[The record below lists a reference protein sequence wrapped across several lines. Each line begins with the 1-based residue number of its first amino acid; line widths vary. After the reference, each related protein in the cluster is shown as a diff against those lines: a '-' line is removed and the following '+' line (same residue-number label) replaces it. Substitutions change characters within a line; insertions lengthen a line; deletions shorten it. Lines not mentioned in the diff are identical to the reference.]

1 MGGVRSAESRSVA
14 ETPSH
19 ATVASGRGYP
29 GGRPKATYPAR
40 MNALRIGWI
49 GTGVM
54 GTSMVRHLLAKGHRV
69 TVHTRTRARAEPLI
83 AEGAAW
89 AGSAAEAA
97 DGMDAACSIV
107 GHPEDVEAV
116 HLGPAGTLS
125 AGRPAPLL
133 VDLTTSSPA
142 LARRLA
148 EAAAA
153 RGVLAL
159 DAPVSGGD
167 VGARNGTLS
176 VMCGGTPEAFDRAR
190 SVLEAFGRTVVL
202 QGGPGAGQHA
212 KMVNQLLIAGSMLGM
227 AEALAYAKRAG
238 LDPAKVLESV
248 GGGAAASW
256 SLANLA
262 PRVLK
267 GDFAPGF
274 FCEHFLKDLRIALEG
289 ARAMGLDMPCAAAAE
304 RTYASLCEA
313 GFARSGTQAV
323 VHAYGW

>member
-1 MGGVRSAESRSVA
+1 MD
-14 ETPSH
+14 
-19 ATVASGRGYP
+19 
-29 GGRPKATYPAR
+29 
-40 MNALRIGWI
+40 ALRIGWI

-54 GTSMVRHLLAKGHRV
+54 GASMVRHLRAAGHQV
-69 TVHTRTRARAEPLI
+69 TIHTRTRARAEPLL
-83 AEGAAW
+83 AEGAGW
-89 AGSAAEAA
+89 AQTPADAA
-97 DGMDAACSIV
+97 DGMDAVCSIV

-116 HLGPAGTLS
+116 HLGTGGTLS
-125 AGRPAPLL
+125 ARRPAPLL

-142 LARRLA
+142 LARRVA

-153 RGVLAL
+153 KGVLAL

-176 VMCGGTPEAFDRAR
+176 VMCGGTPEAFDRAGPI
-190 SVLEAFGRTVVL
+190 LQAFGKTIVL
-202 QGGPGAGQHA
+202 QGPAGAGQHT

-238 LDPAKVLESV
+238 LDPTRVLESV

-274 FCEHFLKDLRIALEG
+274 FCEHFLKDLRIALDG
-289 ARAMGLDMPCAAAAE
+289 ARSMGLELPCAAAAE